1 MYMVAVVMDLAV
13 TGHLVVTPQGRV
25 ISVVDS
31 PHQITK
37 ETTLIDINLMLHGVA
52 EVMALDKIIE
62 VLEDVRAS
70 L

>member
-1 MYMVAVVMDLAV
+1 MVAVVMDMAV
-13 TGHLVVTPQGRV
+13 TIVTVVTPQGQV

>member
-1 MYMVAVVMDLAV
+1 MDLAV
-13 TGHLVVTPQGRV
+13 TGHLVVTPQGQV

-37 ETTLIDINLMLHGVA
+37 ETTLIDINLMLHGELV
-52 EVMALDKIIE
+52 VMALDKIIE